1 MLFIPLTG
9 SIGES
14 SVREG
19 WYSLD
24 AEGKHWAQD
33 GSSFSSPVFIEEK
46 TQDTDWWE
54 RTALDQ
60 NRNKIHDS
68 LEDETGLVWIG
79 LSFSSEVSDY
89 HLTQI
94 ELLGLNIVDVI
105 EAVDA
110 VLLGQI
116 SVEYIEK
123 LLLIDDLVMVEEYG
137 SVVFWGDVQTQAVKA
152 RSNSIYP
159 NGAWD
164 LGVSG
169 EGVVVAMVDTGVDN
183 EHPGLNQK
191 FVAGYDAVCYLHT
204 DPSCVAAGIWSKRN

>member
-1 MLFIPLTG
+1 MLVSLRVGFMSKQSTALLLSLLMLFIPLTG
-9 SIGES
+9 SIGEPNT
-14 SVREG
+14 REG

-24 AEGKHWAQD
+24 ASGKHWAQD
-33 GSSFSSPVFIEEK
+33 GSSFSSPVFVEQTHKILIGGK
-46 TQDTDWWE
+46 GL
-54 RTALDQ
+54 LDQ

-89 HLTQI
+89 HLSQI
-94 ELLGLNIVDVI
+94 ELLGLNVVDVI
-105 EAVDA
+105 DAVDA

-159 NGAWD
+159 NG
-164 LGVSG
+164 
-169 EGVVVAMVDTGVDN
+169 
-183 EHPGLNQK
+183 H
-191 FVAGYDAVCYLHT
+191 
-204 DPSCVAAGIWSKRN
+204 GIWESQERVL